1 MDAPSRVL
9 VAFYWGPRPW
19 SLDESAR
26 NLLQVFSALRSA
38 GFETFRRKGGSRKK
52 AEASHFEPTPESVS
66 SLLARGAN
74 RRDIGREIIV
84 ELGFSF
90 GLWSGG
96 KEDDAYQLTG
106 LFGAS
111 TDICSNNLLLELA
124 TSGPYAF
131 AVAEQ
136 QVRALF
142 PELVRILSPRDA
154 IVCNADAISWTNRR
168 LAADIPCF
176 IRYANGV

>member
-1 MDAPSRVL
+1 MEPPSRVI
-9 VAFYWGPRPW
+9 VAFYWGPRSM
-19 SLDESAR
+19 SLDESVR

-38 GFETFRRKGGSRKK
+38 GFETFRRKGGSRKN

-66 SLLARGAN
+66 VLLARGVN

-96 KEDDAYQLTG
+96 KEDEAYQLTG

-111 TDICSNNLLLELA
+111 TDTFPNNLLLELPA
-124 TSGPYAF
+124 GGPYAF
-131 AVAEQ
+131 ASAEQ
-136 QVRALF
+136 RVRALF
-142 PELVRILSPRDA
+142 PELVRILSPSDA
-154 IVCNADAISWTNRR
+154 IVCNADAISWKNRQ